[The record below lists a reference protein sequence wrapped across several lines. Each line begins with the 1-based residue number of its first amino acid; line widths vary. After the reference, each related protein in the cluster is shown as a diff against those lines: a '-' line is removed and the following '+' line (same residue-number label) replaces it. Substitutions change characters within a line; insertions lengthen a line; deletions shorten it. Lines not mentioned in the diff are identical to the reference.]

1 MAPAGTPRAVIEKLA
16 IAASAALRSQDVVA
30 KFAAP
35 GFELLDGSPEEFAQL
50 IARGLV
56 TWAAA
61 AKAAGLRE

>member
-16 IAASAALRSQDVVA
+16 IAANSALRSEDIVV
-30 KFAAP
+30 KLAAA
-35 GFELLDGSPEEFAQL
+35 GFEPLDGTPEEFAQL
-50 IARGLV
+50 IARGMV